1 MITIENMTKL
11 TQKKLQDE
19 KLEKIESLK
28 KVRDVPLE
36 VGKLYEYVCKWQ
48 RPLMQKPRGKYISTW
63 SNSMI
68 SPGDTFMLIEKLPR
82 TISYFKVCVVGTGRI
97 GWLYTGF
104 TNGWVLNNKK
114 DMLSN
119 IIKKVL

>member
-1 MITIENMTKL
+1 MIKSTKKSQDKKIENF
-11 TQKKLQDE
+11 
-19 KLEKIESLK
+19 K
-28 KVRDVPLE
+28 KVKDVPLD

-68 SPGDTFMLIEKLPR
+68 SPGDIFMLIDKLPK
-82 TISYFKVCVVGTGRI
+82 TISYLKICVVGTGRI

-104 TNGWVLNNKK
+104 TNGWVNNHKN
-114 DMLSN
+114 DSLSN
-119 IIKKVL
+119 IIKKVI